1 MPLIFKRTEYKRV
14 QKKVFEMD
22 KPIAKND
29 DELRYCVSCK
39 LFLRSDLF
47 KTGGRRLLCRKHYNM
62 ELYQVKKA
70 RWVEDPQK
78 KQAVCVWQLALID
91 SKKTFK
97 QKMEISIHQISKL
110 LTIHKI
116 DPCQPVR
123 LAPVDPEKALSF
135 QNCIL
140 VSQNTKKGLCYLWK
154 NLHCRSRY
162 IDLLQ
167 TMSPAECMLV
177 NQNQKNDHSGSTLP

>member
-1 MPLIFKRTEYKRV
+1 
-14 QKKVFEMD
+14 MD

-29 DELRYCVSCK
+29 DELRYCISCK